1 MLFLLVSELL
11 SNMARNLDLLSTVSS
26 RLPEAGT
33 RPGYQTPALKNFKDL
48 RPVGEDFHCVFREGI
63 WFIF

>member
-26 RLPEAGT
+26 RLPEAGA
-33 RPGYQTPALKNFKDL
+33 RPGYQAPALKIFKDL

>member
-1 MLFLLVSELL
+1 
-11 SNMARNLDLLSTVSS
+11 MARNLDLLSTVSS

-33 RPGYQTPALKNFKDL
+33 RPGYQAPALKNFKDL
-48 RPVGEDFHCVFREGI
+48 RPMGEDFHCVFREGI